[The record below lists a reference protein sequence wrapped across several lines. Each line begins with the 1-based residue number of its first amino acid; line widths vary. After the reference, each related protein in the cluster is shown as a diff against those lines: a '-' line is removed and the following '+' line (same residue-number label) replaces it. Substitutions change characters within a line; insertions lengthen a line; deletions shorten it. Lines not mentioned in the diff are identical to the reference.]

1 MRTAHHTVGG
11 LVALCESK
19 RCRLAELPLD
29 ELRQKCDRIDEDVR
43 SVLGTKNAA
52 AVLVSYG
59 SGGRERVAEQLTKW
73 KERL

>member
-1 MRTAHHTVGG
+1 
-11 LVALCESK
+11 
-19 RCRLAELPLD
+19 
-29 ELRQKCDRIDEDVR
+29 VR